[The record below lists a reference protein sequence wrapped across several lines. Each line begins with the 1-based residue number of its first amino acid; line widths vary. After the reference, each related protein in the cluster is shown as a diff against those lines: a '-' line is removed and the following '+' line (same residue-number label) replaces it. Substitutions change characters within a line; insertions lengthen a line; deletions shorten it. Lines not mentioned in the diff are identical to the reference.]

1 MANHFDISFEIEELR
16 NLPLEQ
22 RTFSPLFFN
31 SIKKHANQP
40 FITDGEKRYT
50 YAQFGQQV
58 LSLVHGLATLGI
70 EKGTLVPLIAGNSIE
85 YVMTWFALHL
95 RGAQIAFVNPTL
107 KGRVFE
113 QVLISCKSKYAF
125 ITTEVLNQLQEI
137 DTSIYD
143 YYEHLILIDTV
154 QAQSLQFNKNP
165 KLKTLDALYQEVDSK
180 YVSPTHFSDIQSIFF
195 TSGST
200 GPSKAVM
207 MPNGHFFANPC
218 SFIKIT
224 DLTHKDI
231 LYNSLPLFHG
241 IGSRQGVL
249 PLFMVGG
256 QVYLDKK
263 FRASQFWHSVA
274 KSQATIALL
283 TPSMPA
289 ILKSKV
295 ETPYDSNHQL
305 RAVYNVLFDE
315 DFEKRFKVHMLSS
328 FAITEIG
335 VVIYTPYG
343 QRKLGSMGKCHED
356 WDLAIVDEHG
366 NIVQTGQEGQLVCR
380 PKKPYIM
387 MTEYLNMPESTV
399 SAIRHLWYQT
409 SDFMWQDEEGFF
421 YFAGRDKDRIR
432 RRGENISPFE
442 IETEMRT
449 HPDVADCVAVG
460 YPAADGEDEIR
471 VYILGAPKK
480 ELSDIKIFKEWVS
493 TRLPAAMIPRY
504 YEYIEQFPLTNTE
517 KIDRKTLR
525 TLELSER
532 SWDSQSI

>member
-1 MANHFDISFEIEELR
+1 MANHYDASFEIEELR

-22 RTFSPLFFN
+22 RTFAPLFFN
-31 SIKKHANQP
+31 SIQKNAPQL
-40 FITDGEKRYT
+40 FITDGERQYT
-50 YAQFGQQV
+50 YTQFGQQV

-70 EKGTLVPLIAGNSIE
+70 NKGTLVPLIAGNSIE
-85 YVMTWFALHL
+85 YVITWFALHL
-95 RGAQIAFVNPTL
+95 RGAQVAFVNPAL

-137 DTSIYD
+137 DPSIYD
-143 YYEHLILIDTV
+143 FFEDLILLDSDKD
-154 QAQSLQFNKNP
+154 QSIKFNENP
-165 KLKTLDALYQEVDSK
+165 KLKRLDDLYQEVDHQ
-180 YVSPTHFSDIQSIFF
+180 YVSQSHFSDVQSIFF

-224 DLTHKDI
+224 DLTQNDI

-249 PLFMVGG
+249 PVFMVGC

-263 FRASQFWHSVA
+263 FSASQFWHSVA
-274 KSQATIALL
+274 KSKATIALL

-289 ILKSKV
+289 ILKSKA
-295 ETPYDSNHQL
+295 ETPYDSDHQL

-366 NIVQTGQEGQLVCR
+366 NIVQTSQEGQLVCR

-387 MTEYLNMPESTV
+387 MTEYLHMPEATV

-409 SDFMWQDEEGFF
+409 SDFMWQDDQGYF

-442 IETEMRT
+442 IETEMRA

-471 VYILGAPKK
+471 VYVLGAPKK
-480 ELSDIKIFKEWVS
+480 ELSDIKIFQEWLS
-493 TRLPAAMIPRY
+493 TRLPASMIPRY
-504 YEYIEQFPLTNTE
+504 YEYIDQFPLTNTE

-532 SWDSQSI
+532 SWDSQSA

>member
-1 MANHFDISFEIEELR
+1 MANHFDVSFEIEELR

-31 SIKKHANQP
+31 SIQKHATQP
-40 FITDGEKRYT
+40 FITDGEKQYT

-58 LSLVHGLATLGI
+58 LSLVHGLATLGVD
-70 EKGTLVPLIAGNSIE
+70 KGTLVPLIAGNSIE

-95 RGAQIAFVNPTL
+95 RGAQVAFVNPTL

-113 QVLISCKSKYAF
+113 QVLMSCKSKYAF

-137 DTSIYD
+137 DPSIYD
-143 YYEHLILIDTV
+143 YYEYLILIDAN
-154 QAQSLQFNKNP
+154 QHQSLQFNENP
-165 KLKTLDALYQEVDSK
+165 KLKTLDELYQEVDHQ
-180 YVSPTHFSDIQSIFF
+180 YVSQSHFSDIQSIFF

-224 DLTHKDI
+224 DLTQKDI

-249 PLFMVGG
+249 PVFMVGG
-256 QVYLDKK
+256 QVFLDKK
-263 FRASQFWHSVA
+263 FSASQFWHSVA

-366 NIVQTGQEGQLVCR
+366 NFVQTGEEGQLVCR

-442 IETEMRT
+442 IETEIRT

-480 ELSDIKIFKEWVS
+480 ELSDIKIFKEWLS
-493 TRLPAAMIPRY
+493 TRLPASMVPRY

-525 TLELSER
+525 TLELNER
-532 SWDSQSI
+532 SWDSQST

>member
-1 MANHFDISFEIEELR
+1 MANHHDASFEIEELR

-22 RTFSPLFFN
+22 RTFPPLFFN
-31 SIKKHANQP
+31 SIQRNASQL
-40 FITDGEKRYT
+40 FITDGERQYT

-70 EKGTLVPLIAGNSIE
+70 DKGTLVPLIAGNSIE
-85 YVMTWFALHL
+85 YVITWFALHL
-95 RGAQIAFVNPTL
+95 RGAQVAFINPTL

-137 DTSIYD
+137 DPSIYGCFED
-143 YYEHLILIDTV
+143 LILIDFDKD
-154 QAQSLQFNKNP
+154 QSINFNQNS
-165 KLKTLDALYQEVDSK
+165 KLKRIDDLYQEVDHQ
-180 YVSPTHFSDIQSIFF
+180 YVSQSHFSDVQSIFF

-224 DLTHKDI
+224 DLTKNDI

-249 PLFMVGG
+249 PVFMVGG

-263 FRASQFWHSVA
+263 FSASQFWYSVA

-289 ILKSKV
+289 ILKSKA

-356 WDLAIVDEHG
+356 WDLAIVDEYG
-366 NIVQTGQEGQLVCR
+366 NFVQTGEEGQLVCR

-409 SDFMWQDEEGFF
+409 SDFMRQDEDGFF

-442 IETEMRT
+442 IETEIRT

-480 ELSDIKIFKEWVS
+480 ELSDIKIFQEWLS
-493 TRLPAAMIPRY
+493 TRLPASMIPRY
-504 YEYIEQFPLTNTE
+504 YEYIDQFPLTNTE

-525 TLELSER
+525 TLELNER
-532 SWDSQSI
+532 SWDSQST

>member
-1 MANHFDISFEIEELR
+1 MANHFDASFEIAELR

-22 RTFSPLFFN
+22 RTFPPLFFN
-31 SIKKHANQP
+31 SIQKNAAQI
-40 FITDGEKRYT
+40 FITDGSKQYT

-70 EKGTLVPLIAGNSIE
+70 DKGTLVPLIAGNSIE
-85 YVMTWFALHL
+85 YVITWFALHL

-113 QVLISCKSKYAF
+113 QVLMSCKSKYAF
-125 ITTEVLNQLQEI
+125 ITMEVHHQLQKI
-137 DTSIYD
+137 DPSIYD
-143 YYEHLILIDTV
+143 YFEHLILIEHAD
-154 QAQSLQFNKNP
+154 QAQQIQENP
-165 KLKTLDALYQEVDSK
+165 KLKIIDDLYQEVNHQFVLQS
-180 YVSPTHFSDIQSIFF
+180 HFSDVQSIFF

-218 SFIKIT
+218 SFIRIT
-224 DLTHKDI
+224 DLSQKDI
-231 LYNSLPLFHG
+231 MYNSLPLFHG

-249 PLFMVGG
+249 PAFMIGC
-256 QVYLDKK
+256 QVYLEKK
-263 FRASQFWHSVA
+263 FSASQFWQSVA
-274 KSQATIALL
+274 NSHATIALL

-315 DFEKRFKVHMLSS
+315 DFEKRFRVQMLSS

-366 NIVQTGQEGQLVCR
+366 NIVQSGQEGQLVCR

-387 MTEYLNMPESTV
+387 MTEYLNMPEATV
-399 SAIRHLWYQT
+399 SAVRHLWYQT
-409 SDFMWQDEEGFF
+409 SDFMRQDEEGYF

-442 IETEMRT
+442 IETEIRT

-471 VYILGAPKK
+471 IYILGAPKK
-480 ELSDIKIFKEWVS
+480 DLSDIKIFKEWLS
-493 TRLPAAMIPRY
+493 TRLPTSMIPRY

-517 KIDRKTLR
+517 KIDRKALR

-532 SWDSQSI
+532 SWDSQNTQ